1 MSASERCWWAI
12 TAALRNVRRYAAALL
27 VVLPAVSASAANNLA
42 LSDTDRAD
50 LSRIETYLNDLGTM
64 QSRFV
69 QANPDGTHSEGTM
82 YLQRPGKLRFEYDP
96 PDPYLIITHG
106 EWFIYV
112 DKELDEA
119 TYLPVDKT
127 PAYFIVKKDISFSG
141 KLRVASFQNAD
152 RVFRI
157 EVEQV
162 DEPDSG
168 RVMMVFTD
176 APLQLRKWQVID
188 SQGNLTDT
196 TLINPIFDV
205 PLNEALFE
213 YDGPAPSSGN

>member
-1 MSASERCWWAI
+1 MN
-12 TAALRNVRRYAAALL
+12 LFVAAAQAETPSDADLDRIERYL
-27 VVLPAVSASAANNLA
+27 NNLQ
-42 LSDTDRAD
+42 T
-50 LSRIETYLNDLGTM
+50 I
-64 QSRFV
+64 QSKFV
-69 QANPDGTHSEGTM
+69 QNNPDGSFARGKL
-82 YLQRPGKLRFEYDP
+82 YLQRPGRMRFEYDP

-106 EWFIYV
+106 KWFIYV

-127 PAYFIVKKDISFSG
+127 PAYFIVKIDIKCGG
-141 KLRVASFQNAD
+141 KLRVASLQNAD

-157 EVEQV
+157 EGEQA

-168 RVMMVFTD
+168 RVMMIFTD

-196 TLINPIFDV
+196 TLINPNFDV
-205 PLNEALFE
+205 LLNEDLFE
-213 YDGPAPSSGN
+213 YDGPTPSSGY

>member
-1 MSASERCWWAI
+1 MSASERSWSAT
-12 TAALRNVRRYAAALL
+12 TAALHKTGRYAAALFL
-27 VVLPAVSASAANNLA
+27 LLPALPATAADTLA
-42 LSDTDRAD
+42 LSDANRAD
-50 LSRIETYLNDLGTM
+50 LARIETYLNDLGTM

-96 PDPYLIITHG
+96 PDPYLIITYG
-106 EWFIYV
+106 KWFIYV

-127 PAYFIVKKDISFSG
+127 PAYFIVKKDINFDG

-152 RVFRI
+152 KVFRV
-157 EVEQV
+157 ELEQV

-176 APLQLRKWQVID
+176 APLQLRKWQIVD

-196 TLINPIFDV
+196 TLINPNFDV
-205 PLNEALFE
+205 PLNEELFE
-213 YDGPAPSSGN
+213 YDGPSPTSGN

>member
-1 MSASERCWWAI
+1 MSASERSWSAT
-12 TAALRNVRRYAAALL
+12 TAALLNVGRCTAALL
-27 VVLPAVSASAANNLA
+27 LLLPAFAASAASSLA
-42 LSDTDRAD
+42 LNDSDRAD
-50 LSRIETYLNDLGTM
+50 LARIETYLNDLDTM

-106 EWFIYV
+106 KWFIYV

-127 PAYFIVKKDISFSG
+127 PAYFIVKKDIKFGG

-157 EVEQV
+157 EVEQA

-168 RVMMVFTD
+168 RGHDDLHRRAAAIAQMAGD
-176 APLQLRKWQVID
+176 RQSGQSDRYHSDQPELRRAVERR
-188 SQGNLTDT
+188 
-196 TLINPIFDV
+196 FV
-205 PLNEALFE
+205 RV
-213 YDGPAPSSGN
+213 

>member
-1 MSASERCWWAI
+1 MSASERSWSAT
-12 TAALRNVRRYAAALL
+12 TAALLNVGRCTAALL
-27 VVLPAVSASAANNLA
+27 LLLPAFAASAASSLA
-42 LSDTDRAD
+42 LNDSDRAD
-50 LSRIETYLNDLGTM
+50 LARIETYLNDLDTM

-106 EWFIYV
+106 KWFIYV
-112 DKELDEA
+112 DMELDQA

-127 PAYFIVKKDISFSG
+127 PAYFIVKKDIKFGG

-157 EVEQV
+157 EVEQA

-168 RVMMVFTD
+168 RVMMIFTD

-196 TLINPIFDV
+196 TLINPNFDV
-205 PLNEALFE
+205 LLNEDLFE
-213 YDGPAPSSGN
+213 YYGPTPSSGN

>member
-1 MSASERCWWAI
+1 MSASERSWSAT
-12 TAALRNVRRYAAALL
+12 TAALHSAGRCAAAL
-27 VVLPAVSASAANNLA
+27 VLLLAAFPATAANLLT
-42 LSDTDRAD
+42 LSDADRAD

-69 QANPDGTHSEGTM
+69 QANPDGSHSEGMM

-106 EWFIYV
+106 KWFIYV
-112 DKELDEA
+112 DKELEEA

-127 PAYFIVKKDISFSG
+127 PAYFIVKKDIRFG
-141 KLRVASFQNAD
+141 GRLRVVPFLSANKVL
-152 RVFRI
+152 RV
-157 EVEQV
+157 EVEQAE
-162 DEPDSG
+162 EPDSG
-168 RVMMVFTD
+168 KVMMVFTD
-176 APLQLRKWQVID
+176 APLLLRKWQVLD
-188 SQGNLTDT
+188 AQGNLTDT
-196 TLINPIFDV
+196 TLINPNFDV